1 MKKNNTL
8 LYVFLGLLAIYGLS
22 QLFNTQEDRSFKA
35 ELIQIDTAKV
45 DLISVD
51 PKGEENKPYT
61 LKRENGAWIASQDNI
76 NAKANSA
83 AINALL
89 KTILEIKTKQIA
101 AKSPE
106 KWAEYEV
113 AEGSGSL
120 IKVSSG
126 SKVLEEF
133 IIGRFS
139 FDQQAKTATSY
150 IRLNGEDEVYAVDGF
165 LSVSLGQNFDAYRNK
180 ELLALKPEMDIT
192 EFSYETTEGLAS
204 FIRQDGQWLLN
215 GETPLDSTKVANYL
229 NGLKSLNGATFADD
243 FDDANASN
251 LKFKSLTAKG
261 NNIVEPLLITCYRDT
276 TRERPFVFQSNQNTE
291 AFFDSDST
299 GLFSTVF
306 KEVDNFISNAN

>member
-1 MKKNNTL
+1 MKNNNL
-8 LYVFLGLLAIYGLS
+8 LYIFLGLLAIYGIS
-22 QLFNTQEDRSFKA
+22 QLFNTQPERSFKA
-35 ELIQIDTAKV
+35 ELIQVDTAKV

-106 KWAEYEV
+106 KWPEYEV

-150 IRLNGEDEVYAVDGF
+150 IRLKGEDEVYAVDGF
-165 LSVSLGQNFDAYRNK
+165 LSVSLGQNFDTYRNK

-192 EFSYETTEGLAS
+192 AFSFETPEGQAN
-204 FIRQDGQWLLN
+204 FTRQDGQWLLN

-229 NGLKSLNGATFADD
+229 NGLKSLSGSTFADD
-243 FDDANASN
+243 FDDANADN
-251 LKFKSLTAKG
+251 LKFKTFTAKG
-261 NNIVEPLLITCYRDT
+261 NNITEPLSISCYRDT
-276 TRERPFVFQSNQNTE
+276 TRERPFVFQSSQNTE

-299 GLFSTVF
+299 GLFKTIF
-306 KEVDNFISNAN
+306 KEPNEFKYEY